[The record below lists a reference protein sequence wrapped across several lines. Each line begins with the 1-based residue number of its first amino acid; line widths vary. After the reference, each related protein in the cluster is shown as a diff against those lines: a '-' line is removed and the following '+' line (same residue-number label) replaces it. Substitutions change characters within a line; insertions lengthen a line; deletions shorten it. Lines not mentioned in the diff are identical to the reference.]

1 MISNLGTD
9 SAKKE
14 ERQTKENRDL
24 DWKVRHLKR
33 MSTRVDI
40 LGSKTLWLCPALREV
55 HELASVAKGPERIAP
70 QVLELLP
77 TENFREYRGSLAEPS
92 T

>member
-9 SAKKE
+9 SAKKK

-33 MSTRVDI
+33 MSTRLDI
-40 LGSKTLWLCPALREV
+40 LGSKKLWLCPALREV

-77 TENFREYRGSLAEPS
+77 VENFREYRGSLAEPS